1 MHKGIAQLMI
11 LYEIFLCYTM
21 PSKHFNGIQ
30 SLLPH

>member
-1 MHKGIAQLMI
+1 MHKGIAQRMI
-11 LYEIFLCYTM
+11 LHEIFLRYTM